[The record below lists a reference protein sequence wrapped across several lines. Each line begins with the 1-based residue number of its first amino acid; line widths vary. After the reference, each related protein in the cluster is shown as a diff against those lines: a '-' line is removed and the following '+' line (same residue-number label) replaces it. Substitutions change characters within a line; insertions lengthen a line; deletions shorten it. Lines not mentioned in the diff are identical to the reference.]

1 MRYFIPSGPE
11 PADRGYMPG
20 VGPIDEEPETETEE
34 VEEVEPEEE
43 DLDYY
48 NMHITNTCYPPT
60 FFYFKVLYTS

>member
-1 MRYFIPSGPE
+1 
-11 PADRGYMPG
+11 MPG

-48 NMHITNTCYPPT
+48 NLHITNTCYPPT
-60 FFYFKVLYTS
+60 FFYLRYYTLLENQLEPDKL